1 MEDKLEPD
9 EGWFQLQLEKFKIY
23 LGTASRYLLN
33 LELEDREY
41 EG

>member
-1 MEDKLEPD
+1 MERIEPK
-9 EGWFQLQLEKFKIY
+9 EGWFKEQLEKFKIY